1 MRNIFVTHFEIL
13 QLILVLIVSFFQIM
27 IPNGLSLISHE
38 NRMHRQPKVG
48 HVPRYYVQKDVCLF
62 ECSRHAFVFF
72 NYSVKR
78 VNGSEVLRVV
88 KCLILFDLLFHYLV
102 QGHYSH

>member
-38 NRMHRQPKVG
+38 NRMNRQPKVG

-62 ECSRHAFVFF
+62 VCSRPAFVLF

-78 VNGSEVLRVV
+78 VNRSEVLRVV
-88 KCLILFDLLFHYLV
+88 KLQTLLDLLFHYLV
-102 QGHYSH
+102 